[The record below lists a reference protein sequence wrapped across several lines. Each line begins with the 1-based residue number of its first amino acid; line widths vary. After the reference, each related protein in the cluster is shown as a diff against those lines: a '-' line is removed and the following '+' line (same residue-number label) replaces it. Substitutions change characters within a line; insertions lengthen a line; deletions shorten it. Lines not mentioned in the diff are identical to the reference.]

1 MGVKIQT
8 IKDTRIYLSRELD
21 GIYQEPEINTL
32 ANIIIKTATGVAKLH
47 QLFMS
52 EQLINPEQ
60 AARIIEITE
69 ELKTGKPIQY
79 ILGETFFYDCIVKLN
94 SATLIPRPETEELVH
109 LIINENRGYHG
120 DIIDFGTGSGCIAI
134 ALAANIPGS
143 RVTGIDNSEGAIRIA
158 KENAF
163 LNNVTVS
170 FLIGDI
176 FKFEDIAI
184 PNRAGIIVSNPPYV
198 RNSEKK
204 LMGKNVLDFEPHF
217 ALFVNDSEPLIYYK
231 ALLNI
236 ADKIMA
242 AGGRLYFEINE
253 AMGDFMVGLLDSSG
267 YSDIKLI
274 ADINNK
280 DRIIRGIKNG

>member
-21 GIYQEPEINTL
+21 GIYQKPEINAL
-32 ANIIIKTATGVAKLH
+32 SNIIIKTVTGISKLH

-52 EQLINPEQ
+52 EQLINSEQ

-69 ELKTGKPIQY
+69 GLKAGKPIQY
-79 ILGETFFYDCIVKLN
+79 ILGETSFYDCIIKLN

-109 LIINENRGYHG
+109 HIINENRGYHG

-143 RVTGIDNSEGAIRIA
+143 KVTGIDISEDAIRIA
-158 KENAF
+158 HENAL

-170 FLIGDI
+170 FLTGDV
-176 FKFEDIAI
+176 FNFEDMTV
-184 PNRAGIIVSNPPYV
+184 PKAGIIVSNPPYV

-204 LMGKNVLDFEPHF
+204 LMGKNVLDFEPHL
-217 ALFVNDSEPLIYYK
+217 ALFVNDSEPLIYYE

-236 ADKIMA
+236 ADKILV

-253 AMGDFMVGLLDSSG
+253 ALGDSMVRLLDSSG

-280 DRIIRGIKNG
+280 DRIIRGTKNG

>member
-21 GIYQEPEINTL
+21 GIYQKPEINAL
-32 ANIIIKTATGVAKLH
+32 SNILIKTVTGVSKLH

-52 EQLINPEQ
+52 EQLINSEQ

-79 ILGETFFYDCIVKLN
+79 ILGETSFYDCIINLN

-120 DIIDFGTGSGCIAI
+120 DIIDFATGSGCIAI

-143 RVTGIDNSEGAIRIA
+143 KVTGIDNSEGAIRIA
-158 KENAF
+158 HENAL

-184 PNRAGIIVSNPPYV
+184 PRAGIIVSNPPYV

-204 LMGKNVLDFEPHF
+204 LMGKNVLDFEPHS

-236 ADKIMA
+236 ADKILV

-253 AMGDFMVGLLDSSG
+253 ALGDSMVRLLDSSG
-267 YSDIKLI
+267 YSDIKLT

-280 DRIIRGIKNG
+280 DRIIRGTKNG